1 MKIMFSLS
9 GFTKGVKH
17 LFDINSPEFR
27 EDIVGKPVY
36 LDGYKHIGIITDVDS
51 ESDLIYAEIPDKEY
65 NRLFLNS
72 KGYNNCS
79 FEIVR
84 EE

>member
-1 MKIMFSLS
+1 MKISFSLS

-27 EDIVGKPVY
+27 EDMVGKPIY
-36 LDGYKHIGIITDVDS
+36 LDRYKHIGMITDVDP
-51 ESDLIYAEIPDKEY
+51 EADLIYAEIPDKEY
-65 NRLFLNS
+65 KELILDS
-72 KGYNNCS
+72 KGYNLCS

-84 EE
+84 